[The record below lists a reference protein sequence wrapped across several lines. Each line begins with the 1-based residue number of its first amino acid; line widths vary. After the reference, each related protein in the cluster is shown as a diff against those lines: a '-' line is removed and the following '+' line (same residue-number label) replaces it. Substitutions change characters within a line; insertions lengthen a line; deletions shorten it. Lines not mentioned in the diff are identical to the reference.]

1 MSFEEDHPLALSLT
15 FSTSLGLLPVS
26 LSLTT
31 TGCGIKKSEF
41 PIEESGD
48 EETSSKCHL
57 SIHHLFRYGLFLEL
71 NIRACAMYSLLSC
84 LNY

>member
-1 MSFEEDHPLALSLT
+1 MTLKEDHPLALSLT
-15 FSTSLGLLPVS
+15 FSVSLGLLPVS

-48 EETSSKCHL
+48 EETSSKCSHL
-57 SIHHLFRYGLFLEL
+57 YHNFHGFFLEL
-71 NIRACAMYSLLSC
+71 NL
-84 LNY
+84 